1 MRPLEELVR
10 PNIRTLKPYSTA
22 RDEFSGGE
30 ITTWLDANENPY
42 DNGVNRYP
50 DPHQKLLKQKIAALK
65 GVREEQVFI
74 GNGSDE
80 AIDLCYR
87 IFCRPGVDNAVSI
100 APTYGMYRVA
110 AQTNDVELREVPLGA
125 DFSLPVEAL
134 LAAAAARADI
144 TGNASTLPLGRS
156 LYGYWANG
164 AVLNA
169 LLGDGALTALQ
180 GADWEEWS
188 DFVETLSAW
197 MAEPK
202 AATVTLS
209 GTDYTLPDAR
219 PGSLTA
225 TGVFAA
231 PLDRVSGYT
240 AALLAADGTYTADA
254 LTGPLNG
261 VYSAVTLEWDH
272 MAADGG
278 EGIFRRA
285 KLTDLLAEYGADT
298 CNGLVLVPFKCQLDD
313 SDLTAEDYNAEGLL
327 NYPVLADVGSIAIN
341 AGTSADGL
349 KAAKSAA
356 LWLYSNGAGED
367 ALTETLGVVTPWN
380 TAAGTTAV
388 TAMQVQQVGTG
399 ILPGVALDTAAADA
413 LIANELTLQDSEK
426 HTKAE
431 RTAFVDGALAALGA
445 E

>member
-1 MRPLEELVR
+1 M
-10 PNIRTLKPYSTA
+10 
-22 RDEFSGGE
+22 
-30 ITTWLDANENPY
+30 
-42 DNGVNRYP
+42 
-50 DPHQKLLKQKIAALK
+50 QKIKSAALALPALLLAGCAAAPAAQAYAEAQ
-65 GVREEQVFI
+65 GVALTLT
-74 GNGSDE
+74 DE
-80 AIDLCYR
+80 AASADLLLTDHA
-87 IFCRPGVDNAVSI
+87 PGGSLL
-100 APTYGMYRVA
+100 
-110 AQTNDVELREVPLGA
+110 DVTS
-125 DFSLPVEAL
+125 DTL
-134 LAAAAARADI
+134 LAAAAARAGI
-144 TGNASTLPLGRS
+144 TENANALPLGRS
-156 LYGYWANG
+156 LYGYWVRAD
-164 AVLNA
+164 VLNA
-169 LLGDGALTALQ
+169 LLGDGAAAALQ
-180 GADWEEWS
+180 TANWEEWS

-231 PLDRVSGYT
+231 PLDRASGYT

-261 VYSAVTLEWDH
+261 VYSAVTLEWDN

-298 CNGLVLVPFKCQLDD
+298 GLVLVPFKCQLDD

-380 TAAGTTAV
+380 TAASTTAV

-413 LIANELTLQDSEK
+413 LTANELTLQDSEK

>member
-1 MRPLEELVR
+1 MQKIKSAALALPALLLAGCAAALPAENTATIETAAAAA
-10 PNIRTLKPYSTA
+10 PQTLKVYTSASLAPAAQAYA
-22 RDEFSGGE
+22 E
-30 ITTWLDANENPY
+30 AQ
-42 DNGVNRYP
+42 GVV
-50 DPHQKLLKQKIAALK
+50 LTLT
-65 GVREEQVFI
+65 
-74 GNGSDE
+74 DE
-80 AIDLCYR
+80 AASADLLLTDHA
-87 IFCRPGVDNAVSI
+87 PGGSLL
-100 APTYGMYRVA
+100 
-110 AQTNDVELREVPLGA
+110 DVTS
-125 DFSLPVEAL
+125 DTL
-134 LAAAAARADI
+134 LAAAAARAGI
-144 TGNASTLPLGRS
+144 TENANALPLGRS
-156 LYGYWANG
+156 LYGYWAR
-164 AVLNA
+164 ADVLNA
-169 LLGDGALTALQ
+169 LLGDGAAAALQ
-180 GADWEEWS
+180 TANWEEWS

-209 GTDYTLPDAR
+209 GADYTLPDAR

-231 PLDRVSGYT
+231 PLDRASGYT
-240 AALLAADGTYTADA
+240 AALL
-254 LTGPLNG
+254 
-261 VYSAVTLEWDH
+261 
-272 MAADGG
+272 AADGG

-380 TAAGTTAV
+380 TAASTTAV

-413 LIANELTLQDSEK
+413 LTANELTLQDSEK

-445 E
+445 AE

>member
-1 MRPLEELVR
+1 M
-10 PNIRTLKPYSTA
+10 T
-22 RDEFSGGE
+22 
-30 ITTWLDANENPY
+30 
-42 DNGVNRYP
+42 
-50 DPHQKLLKQKIAALK
+50 
-65 GVREEQVFI
+65 
-74 GNGSDE
+74 SD
-80 AIDLCYR
+80 
-87 IFCRPGVDNAVSI
+87 
-100 APTYGMYRVA
+100 T
-110 AQTNDVELREVPLGA
+110 
-125 DFSLPVEAL
+125 L
-134 LAAAAARADI
+134 LAAAAARAGI
-144 TGNASTLPLGRS
+144 TENANALPLGRS
-156 LYGYWANG
+156 LYGYWAR
-164 AVLNA
+164 ADVLNA
-169 LLGDGALTALQ
+169 LLGDGAAAALQ
-180 GADWEEWS
+180 TANWEEWS

-209 GTDYTLPDAR
+209 GADYTLPDAR

-231 PLDRVSGYT
+231 PLDRASGYT

-341 AGTSADGL
+341 AGTSADGPEGRQERRAVAL
-349 KAAKSAA
+349 LQRRGRGRPDRDTGRRHAMEHGCRHDGGHGHAGAAGRHGHPARR
-356 LWLYSNGAGED
+356 GAGHCRRRCPD
-367 ALTETLGVVTPWN
+367 CQRVDPAGQRKAHQGRAHRLCGWCIGRAGGGVRQGKPQFP
-380 TAAGTTAV
+380 GTW
-388 TAMQVQQVGTG
+388 
-399 ILPGVALDTAAADA
+399 
-413 LIANELTLQDSEK
+413 
-426 HTKAE
+426 
-431 RTAFVDGALAALGA
+431 
-445 E
+445 